1 MSCLKSVA
9 GKLSCSITKMLRLQ
23 FQVNNFLKNELFTDL
38 IFPGEMVR
46 WGIVPSSSKTR
57 MKRVLATDGT
67 KDGLTGVC
75 IFFLRPRHSKA
86 ITSANISEE
95 LQCGQF
101 DARGGL
107 TLLQV
112 IREYMQLVMLPALQ
126 QGQHWGNLQ
135 QKQVDAFM
143 STFRTYIKFLE
154 SMI

>member
-1 MSCLKSVA
+1 
-9 GKLSCSITKMLRLQ
+9 
-23 FQVNNFLKNELFTDL
+23 
-38 IFPGEMVR
+38 MVR

-112 IREYMQLVMLPALQ
+112 IRDYMQLVMLPALQ

-154 SMI
+154 SMT